1 MVEAKTTDLTGQE
14 MSEGEITECTVE
26 QIMPYGVFVR
36 ITKNGKKGMI
46 HISELSYG
54 FVKNIGDIVK
64 ISDKIQAKIIRI
76 DERGRIDL
84 SLKQTQE
91 PPQVQS
97 RPMKR
102 ESRPERPEAPRRPD
116 RPDRPERSSRPPREF
131 REARD
136 YHEIRAS
143 MKIPPV
149 GSNESFE
156 QKMSAFLKTSEAKIT
171 DLNSRNSSRVSS
183 RRSSKGRRDGR
194 GY

>member
-1 MVEAKTTDLTGQE
+1 MVEAKTTDLTEQE
-14 MSEGEITECTVE
+14 ISEGEITECTVE

-46 HISELSYG
+46 HISELSYS

-64 ISDKIQAKIIRI
+64 IDDKIQAKIIRI

-91 PPQVQS
+91 PPQVQP
-97 RPMKR
+97 RPVKR
-102 ESRPERPEAPRRPD
+102 ES
-116 RPDRPERSSRPPREF
+116 RPDRPERPERPLRPPREF

-136 YHEIRAS
+136 YHEIRES

-171 DLNSRNSSRVSS
+171 DLNSRNSSRSSS

>member
-1 MVEAKTTDLTGQE
+1 MVEAKTTDLTEQE
-14 MSEGEITECTVE
+14 ISEGEITECTVE
-26 QIMPYGVFVR
+26 QIMPYGAFVR

-46 HISELSYG
+46 HISELSYS
-54 FVKNIGDIVK
+54 FVKNIGDILK
-64 ISDKIQAKIIRI
+64 INDKIQAKIIRI

-97 RPMKR
+97 RPFKR
-102 ESRPERPEAPRRPD
+102 ESRPD
-116 RPDRPERSSRPPREF
+116 RPQV
-131 REARD
+131 RD
-136 YHEIRAS
+136 YHEMREA
-143 MKIPPV
+143 MNIPPA

-171 DLNSRNSSRVSS
+171 DLNTRNSSRSSS
-183 RRSSKGRRDGR
+183 RSSRGSKGRRDGR